1 MTRSI
6 TLLVAAIS
14 AASLFAAEVSAQ
26 QLFGQRT
33 LGQPLVRQPGTST
46 TNPAQAAQGAQA
58 ARSMA
63 NSFSLSPSKSTAGE
77 KTGSLVSEK
86 ARFKRG
92 NRKAT
97 DFVGSDSKEAKRFVG
112 SEQAGAETEAAKTIR
127 SAIENLDIETAPDA
141 NLTAKPVLPPRVK
154 MNPPRLQL
162 ALDVGGAGERQ
173 VDSRLTSGSG
183 KSLRAG
189 SSDRG
194 TASGGAVEGPVNSQL
209 TGRLEKALPGGSSNR
224 IAVSVA
230 GSAAIVRGAVAS
242 ERDRKLAE
250 LMLMF
255 EPGIDR
261 VQNLL
266 EVRPADEPKPL
277 PTPPAPTD

>member
-1 MTRSI
+1 MTRNI
-6 TLLVAAIS
+6 AVLVAALT
-14 AASLFAAEVSAQ
+14 AASLFAAEASAQ
-26 QLFGQRT
+26 NLFGQRT
-33 LGQPLVRQPGTST
+33 VGQPLTRPSGTSA
-46 TNPAQAAQGAQA
+46 TNPAQAAQA
-58 ARSMA
+58 ARGA
-63 NSFSLSPSKSTAGE
+63 AASFSMSTGNRTTGE
-77 KTGSLVSEK
+77 KTGSLVNER

-97 DFVGSDSKEAKRFVG
+97 DFVGSDAKEAKAFVG
-112 SEQAGAETEAAKTIR
+112 SEQAGAEAESAKVIR
-127 SAIENLDIETAPDA
+127 SAVENLDIEMAPDA
-141 NLTAKPVLPPRVK
+141 NQTAKPVLPPRVK

-162 ALDVGGAGERQ
+162 ALDLSDARQ
-173 VDSRLTSGSG
+173 RHVDSRLVDESGR
-183 KSLRAG
+183 SLAAG
-189 SSDRG
+189 SSERG
-194 TASGGAVEGPVNSQL
+194 TVSGGAVEGPVNSRL

-261 VQNLL
+261 VRNLL

-277 PTPPAPTD
+277 PTPPPPDPAD